1 MKKLIRVTTADISLD
16 GLLQG
21 QLRFLNQYFEVV
33 GLAADTGSLSK
44 VAEREGIRTID
55 VPMHREISLI
65 ADLKSLWDLIK
76 VFRKEKPYIVHSNTP
91 KGSLLSL
98 IAAKIA
104 GVPHRIYLVTGLR
117 YQGTSGLFRSVL
129 MMMERI
135 TCFFATKVI
144 PEGNGVKKALYKDRI
159 TSKPLEVIHH
169 GNINGKDTS
178 YWSIEQCPEKRED
191 VRKRLGLKDDDF
203 AFVSVGRIVND
214 KGMHELALAMQRLN
228 KDYPY
233 CKVILVG
240 RFEPDLDPLLPED
253 ERYLLT
259 NESIIRVG
267 ENPEVRPFYAAADA
281 LVFPSYREG
290 FPNVVLEAG
299 AMGLPSIVTDIN
311 GCNETIEE
319 GVNGVIIPPKDAD
332 ALYQAMKC
340 FLDNPEKVQAM
351 IAPARKKICDDF
363 EQKDLWNALLN
374 MYNSLDK

>member
-76 VFRKEKPYIVHSNTP
+76 VFRKEKPYIVHANTP

-98 IAAKIA
+98 IAAKIT

-144 PEGNGVKKALYKDRI
+144 PEGNGVKNALYKDRI
-159 TSKPLEVIHH
+159 TNKPLEVIHH

-228 KDYPY
+228 KDYPH

-253 ERYLLT
+253 EKYLLT

-332 ALYQAMKC
+332 ALYQAMKY

-374 MYNSLDK
+374 MYNSLG

>member
-76 VFRKEKPYIVHSNTP
+76 VFRKEKPYIVHTNTP

-117 YQGTSGLFRSVL
+117 YQGTSGLFRFVL

-144 PEGNGVKKALYKDRI
+144 PEGNGVKNALYKDHI
-159 TSKPLEVIHH
+159 TNKPLEVIHH

-178 YWSIEQCPEKRED
+178 YWSIEQCPEKRGD

-203 AFVSVGRIVND
+203 AFVFVGRIVND
-214 KGMHELALAMQRLN
+214 KGMHELAMAMQRLN
-228 KDYPY
+228 EDYPH

-240 RFEPDLDPLLPED
+240 SFEPYLDPLLPED
-253 ERYLLT
+253 EKYFQS
-259 NESIIRVG
+259 NESIISVG
-267 ENPEVRPFYAAADA
+267 LQMEVRPYYAAADA

-311 GCNETIEE
+311 GCNEVIEE
-319 GVNGVIIPPKDAD
+319 GVNGVIVPPKNAD
-332 ALYQAMKC
+332 ALYAAMKK
-340 FLDNPEKVQAM
+340 FLDNPRMVREMANC
-351 IAPARKKICDDF
+351 ARKKIQENY
-363 EQKDLWNALLN
+363 EQKDLWNALLD
-374 MYNSLDK
+374 MYNSLE

>member
-55 VPMHREISLI
+55 VPMHREISLK
-65 ADLKSLWDLIK
+65 ADIKSLWQLIK

-117 YQGTSGLFRSVL
+117 YQGTSGFFRFVL

-144 PEGNGVKKALYKDRI
+144 PEGNGVKNALYKDHI
-159 TSKPLEVIHH
+159 TNKPLEVIHH

-203 AFVSVGRIVND
+203 AFVFVGRIVND
-214 KGMHELALAMQRLN
+214 KGMHELAMAMQRLN
-228 KDYPY
+228 KDYPQ

-240 RFEPDLDPLLPED
+240 RFEPDLDPLQPED
-253 ERYLLT
+253 EKYLQT
-259 NESIIRVG
+259 SESIIGVG
-267 ENPEVRPFYAAADA
+267 LQMEVRHYYAAADA

-311 GCNETIEE
+311 GCNEVIQE
-319 GVNGVIIPPKDAD
+319 GVNGVIVPPRNAD
-332 ALYQAMKC
+332 ALYAAMKD
-340 FLDNPEKVQAM
+340 FLDNPEKVRSMARS
-351 IAPARKKICDDF
+351 ARKKIQDNF
-363 EQKDLWNALLN
+363 EQKDVWNEYLM
-374 MYNSLDK
+374 MYNSL